1 MSKTVRNTTTETTTT
16 DRVVASVPLPSAD
29 LIIYRFD
36 QIDAQLAET
45 SHKLDNMSSSFL
57 TKEES
62 AAIKLENVQRQ
73 RDFDLRLVTLEK
85 DIKSLV
91 ATDNRQQGSIDT
103 SRRLTTYG
111 LTLIGI
117 IVAAMA
123 TYLGLHK

>member
-1 MSKTVRNTTTETTTT
+1 MTKTVRTTTT
-16 DRVVASVPLPSAD
+16 TTADKVVASIPLPSAD

-36 QIDAQLAET
+36 QIDAQLAQT

-62 AAIKLENVQRQ
+62 AAIKLENIQRQ

-85 DIKSLV
+85 DIKTLV

-103 SRRLTTYG
+103 SRRLMTLG
-111 LTLIGI
+111 LTILGI
-117 IVAAMA
+117 VVAALT
-123 TYLGLHK
+123 TYLGLHR